1 VEHSIT
7 YVGLDVHKDT
17 IAVAAAEPG
26 KRGEVREY
34 GKIAN
39 TPVALRT
46 LVAKLTRGGD
56 TLRFCYEA
64 GPCGYGI
71 QRQTDGGRP

>member
-1 VEHSIT
+1 MEHTIT
-7 YVGLDVHKDT
+7 YVGLDVRKDT

-39 TPVALRT
+39 TPAALRA
-46 LVAKLTRGGD
+46 LVAKLTRGGNA
-56 TLRFCYEA
+56 LRFCYEV
-64 GPCGYGI
+64 
-71 QRQTDGGRP
+71 GRAAMASNGN